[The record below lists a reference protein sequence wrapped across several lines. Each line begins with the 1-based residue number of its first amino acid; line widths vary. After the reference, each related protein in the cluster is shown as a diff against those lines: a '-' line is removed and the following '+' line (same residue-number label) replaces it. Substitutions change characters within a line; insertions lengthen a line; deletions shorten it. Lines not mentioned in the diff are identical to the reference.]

1 MLNYV
6 NIFKLTMIYSKM
18 HQADTHADTS
28 VHTRVS
34 SLRSCYEDLRAN
46 HRLFFVGRFLKS
58 LRTVANLDFLRQY
71 NVHDSKSV
79 NNLL

>member
-46 HRLFFVGRFLKS
+46 HRLFSSEGF
-58 LRTVANLDFLRQY
+58 
-71 NVHDSKSV
+71 
-79 NNLL
+79 